1 MQMPRKLLIAF
12 IIMIMVACTASA
24 YFGLKAG
31 HTARALSTFFAG
43 STMSML
49 LWAQSRRRG

>member
-1 MQMPRKLLIAF
+1 MSRKLLIAF
-12 IIMIMVACTASA
+12 IVAIMLACTASA

-43 STMSML
+43 SAMSIL
-49 LWAQSRRRG
+49 IWSQSRRNRP

>member
-1 MQMPRKLLIAF
+1 MPRKLLIAF
-12 IIMIMVACTASA
+12 IIVIMVACTASA

-43 STMSML
+43 SAMSML
-49 LWAQSRRRG
+49 LWVQSRRRG